1 MVHKESIVRAKRW
14 TGQTRSRALLSPGEK
29 HHKRQRA
36 AQQPVCLSIGEGNR
50 NAGTA
55 EMKKHA
61 AALNPAETGADSC
74 SSLSHTL
81 QPLQRGGDSPDHLL
95 LSRSTSSRRAGT
107 DGCPQTPM
115 AHQQSQQAPQ
125 HTPEG
130 CSWGRRASLQARTLT
145 CIYYKNQDK
154 AQDFASHLRKHPVCS
169 GHSVTHIQVPVGEQ
183 TQTLVSETGPFPGTK
198 GVGMLSAAAF
208 SNARSWLRL
217 QILPAK
223 AV

>member
-14 TGQTRSRALLSPGEK
+14 TGQTRSRALLSPEEK

-169 GHSVTHIQVPVGEQ
+169 GHSVTHIQVPVGQ
-183 TQTLVSETGPFPGTK
+183 QKLVSETGPFPGTK